1 MNEPASKEIKEIVSN
16 GSREEAG
23 AVEYHKKN
31 LWKTENAN
39 YSRPHYRLEKAARI
53 ANKIA
58 GGKECT
64 LLDVGCG
71 PATLSRL
78 LAPSIEYYGIDIAIQ
93 VPAPNLLEV
102 DLLENPIRFGEKRFD
117 IVLAQGF
124 FEYAGSFQSQKFVE
138 ISQLLTRNGK
148 FILSYVNFGHRERDV
163 YWLYN
168 NIQPLDNFRKSL
180 AQHFKIHRSFPTSHN
195 WKHSEPNR
203 KVLKSANIYFDANI
217 PFISPIFAVEYF
229 FICSRPLSQQ
239 TLWLERL
246 CDHADTNGFLAIR
259 AGGN

>member
-1 MNEPASKEIKEIVSN
+1 MSDSASKEIKEFVAN
-16 GSREEAG
+16 DSRDNAD
-23 AVEYHKKN
+23 AVEYHKKS

-53 ANKIA
+53 ANKISM
-58 GGKECT
+58 GKECA

-78 LAPSIEYYGIDIAIQ
+78 LAPGIEYYGIDIAIQ
-93 VPAPNLLEV
+93 VPAPNLLEA
-102 DLLENPIRFGEKRFD
+102 DLLENPIRFGDKRFD

-124 FEYAGSFQSQKFVE
+124 FEYAGSFQSQKFTE
-138 ISQLLTRNGK
+138 IAQLLTENGK
-148 FILSYVNFGHRERDV
+148 FILSYVNFGHRERDI

-168 NIQPLDNFRKSL
+168 NVQPLDDFRKGL
-180 AQHFKIHRSFPTSHN
+180 ARHFKIHRFFPTSHN

-203 KVLKSANIYFDANI
+203 KIMKAANMHFNANI

-229 FICSRPLSQQ
+229 FICSLPLSHQA
-239 TLWLERL
+239 LRL
-246 CDHADTNGFLAIR
+246 KKS
-259 AGGN
+259 GNEARCS

>member
-1 MNEPASKEIKEIVSN
+1 VNEPASKEIKEAVSGDGRDN
-16 GSREEAG
+16 AD

-39 YSRPHYRLEKAARI
+39 YSEPHYRLEKAARI

-58 GGKECT
+58 RGKECA

-78 LAPSIEYYGIDIAIQ
+78 LAPTIEYYGIDIAIQ
-93 VPAPNLLEV
+93 VPAPNLLEA
-102 DLLENPIRFGEKRFD
+102 DLLESPIKFGDRRFD

-124 FEYAGSFQSQKFVE
+124 FEYAGSFQSQKFAE
-138 ISQLLTRNGK
+138 IAQLLTGDGK
-148 FILSYVNFGHRERDV
+148 FVLSYVNFGHRERDI

-168 NIQPLDNFRKSL
+168 NTQPLDNFRENL
-180 AQHFKIHRSFPTSHN
+180 ARHFKICRFFPTSHN

-203 KVLKSANIYFDANI
+203 KIVKAANMHFNANI
-217 PFISPIFAVEYF
+217 PFISPMFAVEYF
-229 FICSRPLSQQ
+229 FICSLPLSRQAFWLGRLGDDADRQWQ
-239 TLWLERL
+239 T
-246 CDHADTNGFLAIR
+246 
-259 AGGN
+259 